1 MLAPII
7 SDRKE
12 TAVPGGFPTEPGHRE
27 SVQYHNRRKHREEIE
42 KKKFWEKRIFK
53 LKLVWTS
60 FCSILCCSF
69 TFSQISDLF
78 LTFVAVKLTFFFS
91 SSYF

>member
-42 KKKFWEKRIFK
+42 KKKFWGKKNLQTKVGLDF
-53 LKLVWTS
+53 
-60 FCSILCCSF
+60 ILQYF
-69 TFSQISDLF
+69 MLQFY
-78 LTFVAVKLTFFFS
+78 FFS
-91 SSYF
+91 DF